1 MTMASRVTGLAREA
15 AMSRLFGMSAFTDA
29 FFFAFQLPNL
39 FRRLFGEGA
48 LSAAFLPEYA
58 RLDRDDPA
66 SAQALSAMVFG
77 RFAVGMTV
85 LAGAGIVLL
94 LAVEGLLDRQD
105 AELVQELMAIML
117 PYMPMVCLVALVGAV
132 LQVRGVFAPTA
143 AAPIILNLGMVA
155 GAFAGARLHGV
166 DGPSAFRSIAWAVL
180 IAGILQVAWSAWA
193 LRRAGAKLPGAVEQ
207 SATVDE
213 ESGGFAGVAYLAQ
226 HGHLNPTRQQ
236 HVIITE
242 PHGPDRICL
251 GHRGVWWFDVVM
263 KGHIAHGSMP
273 FNGINAVDRM
283 TTFLSAVTERLRPK
297 LAARVTE
304 MPCEPKGARHAT
316 LNINSIFAGQPIDQ
330 RQSPCVPD
338 RCTVIFDRRFL
349 PEEDLAEVQREFKDL
364 LAELGLPHEMR
375 DRMIVHPT
383 FTPSDSPVSS
393 AVAGAIQQV
402 CHKPATFMASPGT
415 YDQKHFV
422 RIAKVTDCISYGPGV
437 LEMAHQPDEYVSLDD
452 LNTSAKVM
460 ALATLRL
467 MGIDTGTA

>member
-1 MTMASRVTGLAREA
+1 MALVEEVLRQCDAVAPEMASFLQTITRIPTVNPPGECYADFADVCGREYAMLGYRVERIVAEGHEDHTAKYPRINLLARMDGTSSGAPCVHFNGHLDVVPVGDGWTKDPFGGEIA
-15 AMSRLFGMSAFTDA
+15 NGRL
-29 FFFAFQLPNL
+29 
-39 FRRLFGEGA
+39 
-48 LSAAFLPEYA
+48 Y
-58 RLDRDDPA
+58 
-66 SAQALSAMVFG
+66 G
-77 RFAVGMTV
+77 RGTSDMK
-85 LAGAGIVLL
+85 AGIAASLY
-94 LAVEGLLDRQD
+94 
-105 AELVQELMAIML
+105 AIE
-117 PYMPMVCLVALVGAV
+117 
-132 LQVRGVFAPTA
+132 
-143 AAPIILNLGMVA
+143 
-155 GAFAGARLHGV
+155 
-166 DGPSAFRSIAWAVL
+166 
-180 IAGILQVAWSAWA
+180 A

-402 CHKPATFMASPGT
+402 CHTPATFMASPGT